1 VSDLDLSSQG
11 DLYLLKAECLLFLGD
26 YDHDYPDRAIQVYK
40 ATSEHSLF
48 AQAKYLKGWQLQN
61 RGDYRDAKEALLEA
75 YSSFLRVDDFTM
87 AARTLNRLAFICLIS
102 GDIDQA
108 INNLKKCVEIH
119 RQAGNA
125 DKVRV
130 CENNLALIYR
140 KAGRIRESLAMYRSG
155 LEKSDTLDE
164 HNRCVFY
171 LGYAVPKALSGDIK
185 GARKLL
191 EQARELVNGFQR
203 EEAIYYEYLGWV
215 LILEEAYEAA
225 EKALRRG
232 LKIAADIAPGSDHD
246 SQMKRL
252 LADIYVATGDFE
264 QAEQYALE
272 ALEVAEKISEQVE
285 IAACYRILALV
296 EQHNGNNRK
305 AREWFKK
312 AIALFNR
319 LSARYE
325 LAVTRYRAATC
336 GLYTNGERTALIYL
350 AREYFEAEKITPFVE
365 KIDREL
371 AQSEKPDDDAPVEPE
386 RHRLPQD
393 GECPTIVAV
402 NYKMKKI
409 LEFARH
415 VARSEMNVLLTGDTG
430 TGKDLMARYIH
441 YFSGREGK
449 LVTVNAAA
457 VPNSMVES
465 ELFGYARGAFTG
477 ADFEKPGIFE
487 EVDGGTFYLNEIADA
502 TPEFQAKLLEVLET
516 RCVRRLGE
524 TKTRPVNFRL
534 IAATNHDLNERI
546 KNGLFRLDL
555 YHRLNE
561 IPIELPPLDER
572 ADDIPAMVE
581 YFLLSLGKDVR
592 ENGNRGEIEQLGA
605 ALARRSWPG
614 NVRHLWHE
622 VNRLWLASRF
632 DLERMLELARESLPR
647 SGREELV
654 TMLRSTGWNRREAA
668 RRMGVSEATVRYRM
682 RKQGI
687 VEEE

>member
-1 VSDLDLSSQG
+1 MKIKAQIIQILGQARRFLQENKHRASLDLLSSLDASDLDLSSQG

-26 YDHDYPDRAIQVYK
+26 YNHDYPDRAIQVYK

-61 RGDYRDAKEALLEA
+61 RGEYREAKEALLEA
-75 YSSFLRVDDFTM
+75 YSSFLRVDDFTT
-87 AARTLNRLAFICLIS
+87 AARTLNRLAFICLLA

-119 RQAGNA
+119 QQASNT

-140 KAGRIRESLAMYRSG
+140 KAGRIRESLALYRAG
-155 LEKSDTLDE
+155 LDKCDMLDE

-171 LGYAVPKALSGDIK
+171 LGYAVPKAQSGDIK
-185 GARKLL
+185 GAKRLL
-191 EQARELVNGFQR
+191 EQAHERVNGYQR

-215 LILEEAYEAA
+215 LIIEEAYEAA

-252 LADIYVATGDFE
+252 LADICVARGDFDR
-264 QAEQYALE
+264 AEQFALE
-272 ALEVAEKISEQVE
+272 ALEVAGKINEQVE
-285 IAACYRILALV
+285 IAACYRVLALV
-296 EQHNGNNRK
+296 EQHRGNNPQ

-319 LSARYE
+319 ISARYE

-336 GLYTNGERTALIYL
+336 GLYANGERTALIYL
-350 AREYFEAEKITPFVE
+350 AREYFESEKITPYVE
-365 KIDREL
+365 KIDRLL
-371 AQSEKPDDDAPVEPE
+371 AQSAKPNDAAVEPE
-386 RHRLPQD
+386 RHRLPEN

-415 VARSEMNVLLTGDTG
+415 VARSEMNVLLTGATG

-441 YFSGREGK
+441 YFSGRKGK
-449 LVTVNAAA
+449 LITVNAAA

-477 ADFEKPGIFE
+477 ADLEKPGIFE

-516 RCVRRLGE
+516 RQVRRLGE
-524 TKTRPVNFRL
+524 TKTRPVDFRL

-561 IPIELPPLDER
+561 IPIELPALDER

-581 YFLLSLGKDVR
+581 YFLMSLGKDVR

-605 ALARRSWPG
+605 VLSHRSWPG
-614 NVRHLWHE
+614 NVRH
-622 VNRLWLASRF
+622 
-632 DLERMLELARESLPR
+632 
-647 SGREELV
+647 
-654 TMLRSTGWNRREAA
+654 
-668 RRMGVSEATVRYRM
+668 
-682 RKQGI
+682 
-687 VEEE
+687 